1 MSLFWGVGGA
11 YVQDKNTS
19 AKLCTKN
26 AEGLMREGS
35 VFVGHYGKCNVV
47 VVKQWEGVKVWNS
60 FFLLLK
66 ASLLS
71 AL

>member
-47 VVKQWEGVKVWNS
+47 VVKQWEGVKV
-60 FFLLLK
+60 
-66 ASLLS
+66 
-71 AL
+71 